1 MLTDLLQ
8 RFDAFAGLSAAEL
21 ADAAR
26 HAQTIDVPAKRWLWR
41 QGRRLGGAYYL
52 AAGRVRTFAPSR
64 DIGHRSAQ
72 AKASL
77 YPGHE
82 AARTLSA
89 VRLLHVDTASIAALL
104 GRTEPSAEEEG
115 LEPWERRFLGS
126 PLMRRLDASVWQQ
139 LFSELDERPFASG
152 DELVSK
158 GAPARDFFVLKSG
171 CAAVRNEGETLAQ
184 LGPGDFFG
192 EDALILGAQRNAT
205 VVAVESG
212 SVLRLPKDR
221 FVTLL
226 VNRVVRFVRSADAG
240 VDIDLGAAD
249 ALVGLRRRLKGL
261 DPKERYR
268 VVGGRPEERALAAFI
283 LAQKGFDAWAIDG
296 PAL

>member
-8 RFDAFAGLSAAEL
+8 RFEAFEGLSAAEL
-21 ADAAR
+21 ADVAR

-41 QGRRLGGAYYL
+41 QDRRLGGAYYL

-64 DIGHRSAQ
+64 HIGHKSPAARAP
-72 AKASL
+72 L

-89 VRLLHVDTASIAALL
+89 VRLLHVDAASIGTLL
-104 GRTEPSAEEEG
+104 GRSDPGAEEDG
-115 LEPWERRFLGS
+115 LEPWEQRFLGS

-139 LFSELDERPFASG
+139 LFSELDERPFATG

-171 CAAVRNEGETLAQ
+171 RAAVRNAGETLAQ
-184 LGPGDFFG
+184 LHPGDFFG
-192 EDALILGAQRNAT
+192 EDALILDARRNAT
-205 VVAVESG
+205 VVAIEAG
-212 SVLRLPKDR
+212 AALRLPKDR
-221 FVTLL
+221 FVALL
-226 VNRVVRFVRSADAG
+226 VNRVVRFVQSADGG
-240 VDIDLGAAD
+240 VDID
-249 ALVGLRRRLKGL
+249 VGEANCLAELRHRIKGL

-268 VVGGRPEERALAAFI
+268 VIGGRPEERALAAFI